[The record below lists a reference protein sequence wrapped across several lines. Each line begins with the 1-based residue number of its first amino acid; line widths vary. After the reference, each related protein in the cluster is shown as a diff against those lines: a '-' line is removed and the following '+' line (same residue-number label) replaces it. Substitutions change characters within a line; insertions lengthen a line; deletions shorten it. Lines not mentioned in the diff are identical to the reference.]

1 MAQQR
6 PNILFICTD
15 QQRYDSL
22 GCYGNEY
29 VQTPTI
35 DRLAAEGV
43 LFERCYVQNPVCGPS
58 RASLVTGR
66 YVHNHGLYANGVS
79 LPEHEQVL
87 GKALNDGGYDCGLV
101 GKMHLAA
108 CYRGRTE
115 ARRDDGFSFYQWAHD
130 PSHGSPE
137 NQYHRWLKTHHPDL
151 YAAASSQGLGRAGHD
166 PVGFDTMPTEAHYS
180 HWVGDQSVEFLENAR
195 DPEKPFFLWVNFY
208 DPHHPFVAP

>member
-58 RASLVTGR
+58 RQPG
-66 YVHNHGLYANGVS
+66 
-79 LPEHEQVL
+79 
-87 GKALNDGGYDCGLV
+87 DGPLRPQSWAVRQRPSPCPSTSRCWARPST
-101 GKMHLAA
+101 MAA
-108 CYRGRTE
+108 TTAVWWARCTWPP
-115 ARRDDGFSFYQWAHD
+115 ATADAPKRRDDGFSFYQWAHD